1 MTTGGASRRALRF
14 RGAGLSLSSRAS
26 VQDLWREVKSHR
38 QEDMAMFSD
47 SDSEQGRANP
57 TTRSC
62 GACANEPRVL
72 GDRAPQPRRG

>member
-1 MTTGGASRRALRF
+1 MTTGGRVDARF
-14 RGAGLSLSSRAS
+14 VSGGAGLSLSSRVS
-26 VQDLWREVKSHR
+26 VEDLWREVKSHR